1 MTIKKTD
8 DIKNNE
14 EFEVTY
20 IDDKTLIIKNVGV
33 GRTQVNAT
41 S

>member
-1 MTIKKTD
+1 MINKID

-20 IDDKTLIIKNVGV
+20 IDDKTITIKNDWI
-33 GRTQVNAT
+33 QL
-41 S
+41 